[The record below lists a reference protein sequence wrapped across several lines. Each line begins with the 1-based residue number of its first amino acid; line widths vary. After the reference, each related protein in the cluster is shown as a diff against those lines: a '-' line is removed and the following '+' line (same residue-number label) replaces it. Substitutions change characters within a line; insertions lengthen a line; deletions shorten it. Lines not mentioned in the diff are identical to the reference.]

1 MYGLWII
8 AGLDADKKNELI
20 KNFQLKYNR
29 NGLYDLTSQ
38 VPFLSRLAE
47 HYENLGISS
56 GNDWVHLIKVTGI
69 TTRRVMS
76 YDSIAMRIGKRVF
89 DHFVYYN

>member
-1 MYGLWII
+1 M
-8 AGLDADKKNELI
+8 ES
-20 KNFQLKYNR
+20 FQLSYNR

-47 HYENLGISS
+47 HYENLGISA
-56 GNDWVHLIKVTGI
+56 GNDWVHLIKVTGA

-76 YDSIAMRIGKRVF
+76 YDSIAMRIGNRMF

>member
-56 GNDWVHLIKVTGI
+56 GNNWVHLIKVTRI
-69 TTRRVMS
+69 TTHRVMS
-76 YDSIAMRIGKRVF
+76 YYSIAMS
-89 DHFVYYN
+89 DWQ